1 MNSIHRLIPFILFFA
16 FVVIARLLPHPANF
30 TPMLALVVFAGL
42 ASRNLGLGI
51 AYPLAAVALS
61 DLFLGLYPGW
71 SFVYL
76 GYIFS
81 VLLSWGLRKSDKALW
96 LKGVFGALG
105 ANLIFFIVSNFGVW
119 FSAGIYPKTFEGLVA
134 CYIAAIPF
142 AQNTLLS
149 TFVYGAVIVLLWQP
163 VKSKPYLSELQLKT
177 S

>member
-1 MNSIHRLIPFILFFA
+1 MKTIQRLLPFVLFFA
-16 FVVIARLLPHPANF
+16 FVIIARLLPHPANF
-30 TPMLALVVFAGL
+30 SPMLALVVFSGL
-42 ASRNLGLGI
+42 AARNLGLGM

-76 GYIFS
+76 GYVFS
-81 VLLSWGLRKSDKALW
+81 VLLAWGLRKNDQALW

-105 ANLIFFIVSNFGVW
+105 ANLVFFVISNFGVW
-119 FSAGIYPKTFEGLVA
+119 FSAGIYPKTFEGLAA

-142 AQNTLLS
+142 AQTSLLS
-149 TFVYGAVIVLLWQP
+149 TFIYGAVIVLMWQP
-163 VKSKPYLSELQLKT
+163 VKSMSFFSELQLKA